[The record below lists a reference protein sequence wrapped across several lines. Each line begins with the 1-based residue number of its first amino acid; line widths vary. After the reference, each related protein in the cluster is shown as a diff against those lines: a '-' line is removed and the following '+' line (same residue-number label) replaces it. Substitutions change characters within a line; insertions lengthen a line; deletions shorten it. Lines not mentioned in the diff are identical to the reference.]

1 MRFLVF
7 ILFLVTSVAYSSI
20 DIQIIYQRNDAE
32 LKISAKTFEKVIS
45 NKYPHASI
53 SKPELVSD
61 IKFDYNS
68 DTLIVA
74 LIVHSNP
81 FPPEVQRFG
90 KLMIF
95 LDDISGQV
103 DESLINSTVLTSG
116 DLLKRIK
123 KHQGRKL
130 VIFEGCYPEL
140 LYDKTIPNTTW
151 MFSSL
156 ADQLSLLLVN
166 YGALWLNN
174 VSILLNNKAIK
185 STSIVNYINKYIY
198 TNSKIFNNLTVSEE
212 YQFVKNR
219 SNINDQLI
227 SKHYGPV
234 FTF

>member
-1 MRFLVF
+1 MRYLIV
-7 ILFLVTSVAYSSI
+7 ILLLLSSIAYSSI

-32 LKISAKTFEKVIS
+32 LKISAKTFEKVIG
-45 NKYPHASI
+45 NKYPNASI
-53 SKPELVSD
+53 SKPALVSD
-61 IKFDYNS
+61 IDFDYTA
-68 DTLIVA
+68 DTLIIA

-116 DLLKRIK
+116 DLIKKIK

-140 LYDKTIPNTTW
+140 LYDKSIPNTTW

-174 VSILLNNKAIK
+174 VSVLLNHKSVK
-185 STSIVNYINKYIY
+185 STSIVNYINKYVY
-198 TNSKIFNNLTVSEE
+198 TNNKIFNNLTVSEE
-212 YQFVKNR
+212 YQFVNDR